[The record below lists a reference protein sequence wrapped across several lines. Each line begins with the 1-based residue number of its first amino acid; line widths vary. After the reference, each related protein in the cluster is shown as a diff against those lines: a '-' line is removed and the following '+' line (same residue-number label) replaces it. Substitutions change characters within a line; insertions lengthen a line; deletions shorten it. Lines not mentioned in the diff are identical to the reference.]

1 MKLPALDQPARY
13 QGLYVFD
20 FGGWCAVGYTAEEI
34 AMLLES
40 EKYRDGK
47 VYRIHR
53 ASPDGRMELAGVS
66 NDRFQLESGMFFYRA
81 SENAARLDFEDLCRK
96 ADDAPPPCKSFVHL
110 ADRGGAA
117 GAARY
122 VVALIYGAE
131 HDQDVGAWLNA
142 IEFEGGDVVEG
153 GVSHV
158 TNYYD
163 ERCAILERRQLWTR
177 SSIPSRSADE
187 VFASVRR
194 AVQR

>member
-1 MKLPALDQPARY
+1 MKLPALDQPDRY
-13 QGLYVFD
+13 KGLYVFD
-20 FGGWCAVGYTAEEI
+20 FGEWCAVGYTAEEI

-53 ASPDGRMELAGVS
+53 AAPDGRMELAGVS
-66 NDRFQLESGMFFYRA
+66 NHRFQLESGIFFYRGD
-81 SENAARLDFEDLCRK
+81 EQAARRDFADLCRR
-96 ADDAPPPCKSFVHL
+96 ADEAPPPCKAFVHL
-110 ADRGGAA
+110 ADRGEDA
-117 GAARY
+117 GPGRF

-131 HDQDVGAWLNA
+131 HDHDVGVWLNA
-142 IEFEGGDVVEG
+142 IGYEGGDIAEG
-153 GVSHV
+153 GASHV

-163 ERCAILERRQLWTR
+163 ERCTVLERRQLWSR
-177 SSIPSRSADE
+177 STIPSRSADE